1 MSGPAGRKCVVTGAT
16 SGIGERLAL
25 TLAERGDLV
34 WVLGRSA
41 ERLELLASKSEGL
54 AGRLVPVE
62 VDLESEDQIEA
73 ASRLILGETQEI
85 DVLAHSAGAMALGS
99 FESLKP
105 STLDELYRVNLRAPF
120 SLTRHL
126 LGALKAAR
134 GQIVFVNSSAGLR
147 ASAENAL
154 YAATKHG
161 LKALADGLRDEVNP
175 EGVRVISVYPG
186 RTATPMQ
193 RSVHDHEGRGF
204 DPELL
209 LQPEDVVDVVL
220 AALDHPETGE
230 VTDVSVRPMRKLGP
244 R

>member
-1 MSGPAGRKCVVTGAT
+1 MSVRDGRRCVVTGAT

-25 TLAERGDLV
+25 ALAERGDLV
-34 WVLGRSA
+34 WALGRSA
-41 ERLELLASKSEGL
+41 ERLERLAFAAEEL
-54 AGRLVPVE
+54 PGRVVPVE
-62 VDLESEDQIEA
+62 ADFESEEQIGA
-73 ASRLILGETQEI
+73 ASERILAETQQI
-85 DVLAHSAGAMALGS
+85 DILAHSAGAMALGS
-99 FESLKP
+99 FESIEP

-120 SLTRHL
+120 VLTRRL
-126 LGALKAAR
+126 LAALKAAR

-193 RSVHDHEGRGF
+193 RSVHDYEGR
-204 DPELL
+204 DYNSELL
-209 LQPEDVVDVVL
+209 LQPDDVVDVVL

>member
-1 MSGPAGRKCVVTGAT
+1 MNVRAGRRCVVTGAT

-25 TLAERGDLV
+25 ALAERGDVV
-34 WVLGRSA
+34 WALGRST
-41 ERLELLASKSEGL
+41 ERLERLASSAEEL
-54 AGRLVPVE
+54 PGRVVPVE
-62 VDLESEDQIEA
+62 ADFESEDQIGA
-73 ASRLILGETQEI
+73 ASERILAETQRI

-99 FESLKP
+99 FESIEP

-120 SLTRHL
+120 VLTRRL
-126 LGALKAAR
+126 LAALKAAH

-175 EGVRVISVYPG
+175 DGVRVISVYPG

-193 RSVHDHEGRGF
+193 RSVHEYEGR
-204 DPELL
+204 DYDSWLL
-209 LQPEDVVDVVL
+209 LQPDDVVDVVL

>member
-1 MSGPAGRKCVVTGAT
+1 MSGRAGRTCVVTGAT

-25 TLAERGDLV
+25 ALAERGDLV
-34 WVLGRSA
+34 WALGRST
-41 ERLELLASKSEGL
+41 ERLARLTSSAEDL
-54 AGRLVPVE
+54 AGRVVPVE
-62 VDLESEDQIEA
+62 ADFESEDQIAA
-73 ASRLILGETQEI
+73 ASERILARTEQI

-99 FESLKP
+99 FESIEP
-105 STLDELYRVNLRAPF
+105 STLDELYRVNLKAPF
-120 SLTRHL
+120 LLTRRL
-126 LGALKAAR
+126 LAALKAAR

-175 EGVRVISVYPG
+175 DGVRVISVYPG

-193 RSVHDHEGRGF
+193 RSVHDYEGR
-204 DPELL
+204 DYDSELL

-230 VTDVSVRPMRKLGP
+230 VTDVSVRPMRKLSP

>member
-1 MSGPAGRKCVVTGAT
+1 MSGPASRMCVVTGAT
-16 SGIGERLAL
+16 SGIGECLAL
-25 TLAERGDLV
+25 SLVKRGDLV
-34 WVLGRSA
+34 WALGRNA
-41 ERLELLASKSEGL
+41 ERLGLLASTAAGFT
-54 AGRLVPVE
+54 GRLVPVE
-62 VDLESEDQIEA
+62 ADLESEHQIEA
-73 ASRLILGETQEI
+73 ASRLILGEAKEI

-99 FESLKP
+99 FESLEP
-105 STLDELYRVNLRAPF
+105 STLDALYRVNIRAPF
-120 SLTRHL
+120 ALTRHL
-126 LGALKAAR
+126 LAALKAAH

-193 RSVHDHEGRGF
+193 RSVHDHEGRDF
-204 DPELL
+204 DPDLL